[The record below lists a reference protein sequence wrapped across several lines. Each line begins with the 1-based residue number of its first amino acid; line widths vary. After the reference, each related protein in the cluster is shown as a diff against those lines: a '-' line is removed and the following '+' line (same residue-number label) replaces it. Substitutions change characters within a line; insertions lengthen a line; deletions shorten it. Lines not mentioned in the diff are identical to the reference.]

1 MVSLIKG
8 SKAIVVMIF
17 MSFTFDV
24 LAEDDIFSKF
34 KARLNLSDEQIQQ
47 FEPILTDHR
56 EKLLSVMKKQGV
68 NPNPGLLKDK
78 IGFRQLRTIK
88 KDIDKVYKQTEGQLV
103 DILSKEQFHEYKK
116 AQEELQNIIVH
127 GESGGGMVKISIT
140 CKNEIKKIDIDDSL
154 FSEERDML
162 EDLLIAAFNDAIRK
176 ADKKTQESMSGMT
189 SGLNLPPGMKL
200 PF

>member
-1 MVSLIKG
+1 MKG
-8 SKAIVVMIF
+8 GI
-17 MSFTFDV
+17 
-24 LAEDDIFSKF
+24 
-34 KARLNLSDEQIQQ
+34 
-47 FEPILTDHR
+47 
-56 EKLLSVMKKQGV
+56 
-68 NPNPGLLKDK
+68 
-78 IGFRQLRTIK
+78 
-88 KDIDKVYKQTEGQLV
+88 GQLMKQ
-103 DILSKEQFHEYKK
+103 DQQMQEKMQK

-127 GESGGGMVKISIT
+127 GESGGGMVKISIS